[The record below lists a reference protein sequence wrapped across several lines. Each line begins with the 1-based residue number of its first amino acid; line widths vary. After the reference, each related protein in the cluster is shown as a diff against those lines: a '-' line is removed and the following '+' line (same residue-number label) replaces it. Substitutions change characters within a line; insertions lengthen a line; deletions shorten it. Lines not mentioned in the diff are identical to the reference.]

1 MPLIQ
6 ECLFNQ
12 QNQLLKKKERNSRMA
27 YFEPMCG
34 NCGHKKGDHK
44 KKWDPTCQEELE
56 NCPGSPKPLFTGY
69 GYEGPDRPEYD

>member
-1 MPLIQ
+1 
-6 ECLFNQ
+6 
-12 QNQLLKKKERNSRMA
+12 MA